1 MKISMKKEIIC
12 ENNGVANVKKLS
24 ENSIIIWRKLISA
37 ITNGNLYNEKK
48 KKKKKK
54 NEEEEK

>member
-24 ENSIIIWRKLISA
+24 ENSIII
-37 ITNGNLYNEKK
+37 
-48 KKKKKK
+48 
-54 NEEEEK
+54 